1 MTRAMTR
8 NPLTLLHDQGQSVW
22 YDNIGRDLLVSG
34 ALKRMVD
41 EDGVV
46 GLTSNP
52 SIFQKAIADSD
63 DYDEAIA
70 GLVAQGAGVDRIL
83 DDLMGDDVGMA
94 ADLLRGVFERTETVD
109 GWVSIEV
116 APSLAYDTEGS
127 VKEAHRLRSLVGK
140 PNILVKVPATFEG
153 LAAIE
158 RLIGE
163 GVSVNVTLIF
173 SIERYRAVME
183 AYLAG
188 LERLVERRAAGD
200 DLVAPEAVRS
210 VASFFVS
217 RVDSLV
223 DKRLAEIAAAEPER
237 ADTLAALRGG
247 AAVANAKVA
256 YQAFQETFSGPR
268 WAALAAAG
276 ARVQRPLW
284 ASTST
289 KNPEYRDV
297 MYVEE
302 LIGPDTVN
310 TMPQSTLDAFRDH
323 GQVRVTVTEGVDDA
337 RTHLASLEAEGI
349 LMDDVT
355 AQLEIEGVKA
365 FADAFDSLVETLRV
379 KREALVAARA

>member
-1 MTRAMTR
+1 MAR
-8 NPLTLLHDQGQSVW
+8 NPLTLLQDLGQSVW
-22 YDNIGRDLLVSG
+22 YDNIGRDLLLSG
-34 ALKRMVD
+34 GLKRMVD
-41 EDGVV
+41 EDAVV

-52 SIFQKAIADSD
+52 SIFQKAIAESD

-70 GLVAQGAGVDRIL
+70 GLVGEGAGVDQIL
-83 DDLMGDDVGMA
+83 DTLMGGDVRMA
-94 ADLLRGVFERTETVD
+94 ADLLRGVFEGTDTLD

-116 APSLAYDTEGS
+116 APSLAYDTEVTVG
-127 VKEAHRLRSLVGK
+127 EAHRLRALVGR
-140 PNILVKVPATFEG
+140 PNILVKVPATLEG
-153 LAAIE
+153 VPAIE

-173 SIERYRAVME
+173 SIERYQAVME

-188 LERLVERRAAGD
+188 MERLVARWAAGE
-200 DLVAPEAVRS
+200 DLPAPGAVRS

-223 DKRLAEIAAAEPER
+223 DKWLAAVASEEPSR
-237 ADTLAALRGG
+237 ADAFHALRGR
-247 AAVANAKVA
+247 AAVANAKLA
-256 YQAFQETFSGPR
+256 YQAFLETFSGPR
-268 WAALAAAG
+268 WESLSAAG

-289 KNPEYRDV
+289 KNPDYRDV

-302 LIGPDTVN
+302 LVGPDTVN

-323 GQVRVTVTEGVDDA
+323 GEVRVTITEGVDDA
-337 RTHLASLEAEGI
+337 RAHLAALEEVGI
-349 LMDDVT
+349 TMDEVT
-355 AQLEIEGVKA
+355 ALLEVEGVKA

-379 KREALVAARA
+379 KRDGSMSAGA